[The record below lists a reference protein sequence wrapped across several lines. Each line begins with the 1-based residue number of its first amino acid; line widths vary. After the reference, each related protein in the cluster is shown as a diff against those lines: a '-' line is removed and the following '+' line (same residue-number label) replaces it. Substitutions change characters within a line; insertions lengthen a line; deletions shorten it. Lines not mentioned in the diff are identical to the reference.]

1 MKTDTELKDLAEPI
15 VDIYNN
21 IAHDLLVKIA
31 SFFSYDE
38 NLTIK
43 NSLDWYFAKLQEMGT
58 LNSEAIRI
66 ISKYSE
72 VSEKKI
78 QKALKEAGYG
88 SISKDRVGFLVG
100 KGATD
105 ISFEK
110 LLFSKTIKSTLDTS
124 YMDTKD
130 VFKMIN
136 TKAVESTKKAYMDSL
151 NQARLEIGTGVYD
164 SNTAITRAIEKMID
178 KGIKGATYKRKD
190 GTTYQMS
197 LESVVRR
204 DMLTAINQAYNKG
217 AEEIAKK
224 LGAEYYEVSSHLGA
238 RLGDGK
244 NPISN
249 HFNWQGKIYK
259 INGSNEKYDNFYEKT
274 GYGDILGL
282 GGVNC
287 RHRIRAF
294 FPGIDKPMEEQYSYE
309 DNKKAV
315 DLQNK
320 QRSYERKIR
329 NYRTKQDVFKQLG
342 NKEDYLKWKNKEQQ
356 IFPEYTNFLKENN
369 LHRDYARERVVKKNI
384 DINQENNKITTKG
397 IFEDNLINRDF
408 KKLDNKVENLII
420 YDANSKK
427 KKVIETS
434 DSRNSVG
441 GLKSLFIMKTS
452 KKNSLVAAHNHPSNT
467 SFSLKDLETFNK
479 FESLSTI
486 IVKTD
491 DYLYYLEKNGIS
503 KINEKELGKY
513 IRKIRNSYELV
524 YGKTNKAFHLTNVEI
539 SKKIGWKYGR
549 TKER

>member
-1 MKTDTELKDLAEPI
+1 MKSDEELKLLAEPI

-21 IAHDLLVKIA
+21 IAYDLLVKIA

-38 NLTIK
+38 NLTIS
-43 NSLDWYFAKLQEMGT
+43 NSLDWYFEKLQEMGA
-58 LNSEAIRI
+58 LNSEAIRV
-66 ISKYSE
+66 ISKYSD

-78 QKALKEAGYG
+78 QSALKQAGYG
-88 SISKDRVGFLVG
+88 SISKERFDFLVPE
-100 KGATD
+100 AVTS
-105 ISFEK
+105 ISFK
-110 LLFSKTIKSTLDTS
+110 DLLSSETIKSTIDTS
-124 YMDTKD
+124 FIDTKE

-151 NQARLEIGTGVYD
+151 NQARLEIGTGIYD

-217 AEEIAKK
+217 AEKIAKK
-224 LGAEYYEVSSHLGA
+224 LGAEHYEVSSHLGA
-238 RLGDGK
+238 RLGDSV

-249 HFNWQGKIYK
+249 HFNWQGKVYK
-259 INGSNEKYDNFYEKT
+259 IHGSDEKYDNFYEKT

-294 FPGIDKPMEEQYSYE
+294 FPGVDKPMEEQYSYE
-309 DNKKAV
+309 ENKKV
-315 DLQNK
+315 VELQNK
-320 QRSYERKIR
+320 QRAYERKIR

-342 NKEDYLKWKNKEQQ
+342 NKENYQKWKNKEQQ
-356 IFPEYTNFLKENN
+356 LFPEYAKFLKENN
-369 LHRDYARERVVKKNI
+369 LHRDYARERVVKRNI
-384 DINQENNKITTKG
+384 DINQENNKISTKG
-397 IFEDNLINRDF
+397 LFEDNLINRDF

-427 KKVIETS
+427 KKLIETS

-452 KKNSLVAAHNHPSNT
+452 KKNSLVAAHNHPTNT

-479 FESLSTI
+479 FESLRTI

-491 DYLYYLEKNGIS
+491 DFLYYLEKNGIS

-513 IRKIRNSYELV
+513 IRKIRNGYESV
-524 YGKTNKAFHLTNVEI
+524 YGKTNTAFHLTNIEI

-549 TKER
+549 TKEK